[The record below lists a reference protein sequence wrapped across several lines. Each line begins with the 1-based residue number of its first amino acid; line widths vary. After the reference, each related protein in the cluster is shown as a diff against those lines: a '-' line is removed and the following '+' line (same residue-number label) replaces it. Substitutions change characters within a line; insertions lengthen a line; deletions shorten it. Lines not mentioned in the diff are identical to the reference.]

1 MGTNRGRSM
10 KRTQIQLDDATYEAV
25 RRRAYEQNRSMA
37 SVVREAL
44 AKAFGVESGVEKRKW
59 TIEDFPFIGMGS
71 DPDNPP
77 DAPVSEHHDDAL
89 AEAYADWNRSGR
101 K

>member
-1 MGTNRGRSM
+1 MGDERGRSM

-25 RRRAYEQNRSMA
+25 RRRAYERNRSMS

-44 AKAFGVESGVEKRKW
+44 AKAFGVEPGAEERKW
-59 TIEDFPFIGMGS
+59 TIEDFTFIGMGS
-71 DPDNPP
+71 DRDNRP
-77 DAPVSEHHDDAL
+77 DAPVSENHDDAL
-89 AEAYADWNRSGR
+89 ADAYADWNRPSR

>member
-37 SVVREAL
+37 SVVRETL

-59 TIEDFPFIGMGS
+59 TIEDFPFIGMGR

-89 AEAYADWNRSGR
+89 ADAYADWNRSGR

>member
-1 MGTNRGRSM
+1 M

-25 RRRAYEQNRSMA
+25 RRRAQEQNRSMA
-37 SVVREAL
+37 SVMRETL
-44 AKAFGVESGVEKRKW
+44 ATAFGVELREEKRRW
-59 TIEDFPFIGMGS
+59 TIEDFTFIGMGR

-89 AEAYADWNRSGR
+89 DEAFADWNRAGR
-101 K
+101 EC

>member
-1 MGTNRGRSM
+1 MGTNRGRLM
-10 KRTQIQLDDATYEAV
+10 KRTQIQLDDAIYEVV
-25 RRRAYEQNRSMA
+25 RRRAYEQNRSMS

-44 AKAFGVESGVEKRKW
+44 AKTFGVESGVEKRKL

-71 DPDNPP
+71 DPGNPP

-89 AEAYADWNRSGR
+89 ADAYAGWNRSGR
-101 K
+101 E

>member
-1 MGTNRGRSM
+1 M

-37 SVVREAL
+37 SVVRETL
-44 AKAFGVESGVEKRKW
+44 ASVFGIEPHLEKRKW
-59 TIEDFPFIGMGS
+59 TIEDFPFIGTGS

-89 AEAYADWNRSGR
+89 AEAFADWNRPGR
-101 K
+101 E

>member
-1 MGTNRGRSM
+1 MRTNRGRSV

-71 DPDNPP
+71 
-77 DAPVSEHHDDAL
+77 AGTTL
-89 AEAYADWNRSGR
+89 AVTTVPAGATRGCRHRARSR
-101 K
+101 CSPR

>member
-1 MGTNRGRSM
+1 MGDNGGRSM

-25 RRRAYEQNRSMA
+25 RRRAYERNRSMS

-44 AKAFGVESGVEKRKW
+44 AKAFGVEPGVEKRKW
-59 TIEDFPFIGMGS
+59 TIEDFTFIGTGS
-71 DPDNPP
+71 DPDNRP
-77 DAPVSEHHDDAL
+77 DAPVSENHDDAL
-89 AEAYADWNRSGR
+89 AEAYADWNRPGR